1 MCDTGPDVR
10 SGELSEGFLTSLR
23 ARVSRR
29 RPEHSLRVP
38 SCDRARLEICVGRS
52 YLALSVATNAQE
64 SCGLASP
71 MYFRELL
78 VVLGVVSLNTQ
89 LYLHMS
95 RPAMC
100 SIFVL
105 QKTKMARGGLTR
117 WRAKVRQAALF

>member
-23 ARVSRR
+23 ARTSRR
-29 RPEHSLRVP
+29 RPEHHVKVRP
-38 SCDRARLEICVGRS
+38 CVKVRS
-52 YLALSVATNAQE
+52 GDLTWTPLFGLSVLQIGRK

-89 LYLHMS
+89 LYLRMS

-105 QKTKMARGGLTR
+105 QKTNLARGGVTGYSP
-117 WRAKVRQAALF
+117 KQPKAALF